1 MMKNKI
7 IASVLLL
14 SMLSPMAMA
23 AAPTPQTDEAVY
35 VNLDGYGTQKEMRIV
50 KGVTLN
56 GANKISDFGNYSEV
70 NNLTSHDEPIKR
82 SDGVDFDLKDTD
94 NERFYFECIPENPDT
109 LQMPLTFD
117 LSYKLGFYK
126 LEKEEG
132 KKIKSTI
139 KTLTQDLNSSSSDE
153 STK

>member
-1 MMKNKI
+1 MITVNDKEYIMDILESEKNLSVNMTYALNE
-7 IASVLLL
+7 ASCDKLYKSYLKMFENINKKV
-14 SMLSPMAMA
+14 
-23 AAPTPQTDEAVY
+23 
-35 VNLDGYGTQKEMRIV
+35 KEI
-50 KGVTLN
+50 
-56 GANKISDFGNYSEV
+56 
-70 NNLTSHDEPIKR
+70 
-82 SDGVDFDLKDTD
+82 
-94 NERFYFECIPENPDT
+94 
-109 LQMPLTFD
+109 FD